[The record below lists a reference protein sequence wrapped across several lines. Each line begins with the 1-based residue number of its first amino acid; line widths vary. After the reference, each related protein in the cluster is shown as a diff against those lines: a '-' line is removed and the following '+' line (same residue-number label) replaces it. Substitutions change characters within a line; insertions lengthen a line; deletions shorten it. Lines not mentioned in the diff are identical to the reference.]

1 MVYLKGHS
9 TVGTHPVFSVVHAV
23 DRFICSMVAC
33 QISVPHE
40 MLNYEVSQGMVRG
53 RCPDAKAPGRARRG
67 AASDDF
73 QSQAE
78 PEGVIFAQ
86 DIKAGPSDFQV
97 RQVLSL

>member
-9 TVGTHPVFSVVHAV
+9 TAGTHPVLIVVHAV

-40 MLNYEVSQGMVRG
+40 MLKYEISQGMVRG
-53 RCPDAKAPGRARRG
+53 RCPDAKPLGRAWRG

-86 DIKAGPSDFQV
+86 DIKAGAADFEV